1 MNRIVK
7 SFALA
12 TALVAIA
19 GLAHANPTI
28 EKNGVLASKEGR
40 TLYTFDKDAAG
51 KSNCSGACLTAWPS
65 FAVANPAAVDADFTI
80 IKRDDGS
87 SQWAFKGKPLYF
99 FVGDAQPGDVN
110 GDKSG
115 GVWHV
120 VPAKAAAA
128 AAPAAAPKSSY

>member
-1 MNRIVK
+1 MNRITIRIT
-7 SFALA
+7 FAA
-12 TALVAIA
+12 ALIA
-19 GLAHANPTI
+19 LTGMAQANPTI
-28 EKNGVLASKEGR
+28 EKNGILASKEGR

-51 KSNCSGACLTAWPS
+51 KSNCNGACLTAWPA
-65 FAVANPAAVDADFTI
+65 FAVANPAAADADFTI

-87 SQWAFKGKPLYF
+87 SQWAFKGQPLYF

-120 VPAKAAAA
+120 VPAAKKAAAVE
-128 AAPAAAPKSSY
+128 APKSGYSY

>member
-1 MNRIVK
+1 MNRLVTRTAVAV
-7 SFALA
+7 ALI
-12 TALVAIA
+12 ALTGVA
-19 GLAHANPTI
+19 LANPTI
-28 EKNGVLASKEGR
+28 EKNGILASKEGR

-51 KSNCSGACLTAWPS
+51 KSNCNGACLTAWPA
-65 FAVANPAAVDADFTI
+65 FTVANPAAATADFTI

-87 SQWAFKGKPLYF
+87 SQWAFKGQPLYF

-120 VPAKAAAA
+120 VPAGKKAAAA
-128 AAPAAAPKSSY
+128 EAPKSGYSY